1 MASQRLEKISA
12 LFQRELSQIFQRE
25 SRTLAKGAM
34 VSVTVVR
41 VSPDLSTARVY
52 VSIFGVPNKDEVLV
66 NIRDNAKTI
75 RYTLA
80 QIVKNQ
86 LRKTPELH
94 FYLDDSIDYAQNINE
109 LLKK

>member
-1 MASQRLEKISA
+1 MASQRLEKIST
-12 LFQRELSQIFQRE
+12 LFKRELSQIFLRE
-25 SRTLAKGAM
+25 SRTLGMGAM

-52 VSIFGVPNKDEVLV
+52 VSIFGVPKKEDVLIH
-66 NIRDNAKTI
+66 IRDNAKTI
-75 RYTLA
+75 RHTLA